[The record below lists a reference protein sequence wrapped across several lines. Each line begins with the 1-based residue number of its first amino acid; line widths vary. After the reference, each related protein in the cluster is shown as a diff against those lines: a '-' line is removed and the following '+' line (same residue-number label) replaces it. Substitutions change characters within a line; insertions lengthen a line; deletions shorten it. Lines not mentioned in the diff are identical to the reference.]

1 MSVSWKIISYLNELN
16 VEILVSFVSNGTLLT
31 KEIAKILQNKGV
43 LFGVSLDGNK
53 YVHDLHRKNIKGE
66 KTYDSIITN
75 IESIE
80 KNFKK

>member
-1 MSVSWKIISYLNELN
+1 MSKPFIFNIDYTNNLQNNEHNIYRQRL
-16 VEILVSFVSNGTLLT
+16 IKCDF
-31 KEIAKILQNKGV
+31 AKILQNKGV

-80 KNFKK
+80 NNMR